1 METFIISL
9 LQSKYGVYWTVRN
22 ILPVIASALLISIV
36 LFTPA
41 SANTGEVLLSSGGS
55 HSWSIELDR
64 ETWVSYEVEA
74 EDGQTINLFL
84 MSAADHQR
92 FETGEAFTYMPD
104 GSFIHVRAASADMV
118 LLPGDYYLVAMA
130 PDVADGASMKD
141 ILLSF
146 NISVESTSAS
156 EGLKLIM
163 GVGAAIILGLVGVI
177 GLDVLYRNRR
187 KGEGRP

>member
-1 METFIISL
+1 
-9 LQSKYGVYWTVRN
+9 
-22 ILPVIASALLISIV
+22 
-36 LFTPA
+36 
-41 SANTGEVLLSSGGS
+41 
-55 HSWSIELDR
+55 
-64 ETWVSYEVEA
+64 
-74 EDGQTINLFL
+74 
-84 MSAADHQR
+84 
-92 FETGEAFTYMPD
+92 
-104 GSFIHVRAASADMV
+104 
-118 LLPGDYYLVAMA
+118 MA